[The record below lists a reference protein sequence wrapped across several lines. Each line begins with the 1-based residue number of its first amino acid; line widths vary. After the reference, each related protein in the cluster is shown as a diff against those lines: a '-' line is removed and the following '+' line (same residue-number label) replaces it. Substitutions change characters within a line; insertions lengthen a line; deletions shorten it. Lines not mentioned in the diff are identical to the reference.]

1 MRNRHSLAGLVLA
14 AASLA
19 CTLSPNTVIPS
30 PAVPI
35 TGSST
40 EVQVPPSSTTP
51 PIPQPTDLLPVA
63 LTLTPEDAFA
73 RPKKELVNCRF
84 GPGTVYIVIGELK
97 ENQAGR
103 IAGKNSDASWYYIH
117 DPGNPDGFCWV
128 AADVVDI
135 VGNTDSLSVVEPP
148 LSSVT
153 DVTLT
158 IEPNRILVTCD
169 KFPQIVYMTGQI
181 TTNGPGLITYRWEA
195 STGVASVNNTIAFV
209 EAGTQ
214 TIQEYYPI
222 GSANDYWIILHV
234 LSPND
239 LSEQV
244 NFTAS
249 CTP

>member
-1 MRNRHSLAGLVLA
+1 MRNRHSLAGLALA

-19 CTLSPNTVIPS
+19 CTLSPNTVTS
-30 PAVPI
+30 PPAEPT
-35 TGSST
+35 TGPAT
-40 EVQVPPSSTTP
+40 ELQVLPSSTTLP
-51 PIPQPTDLLPVA
+51 TPQPTDLPTPTP
-63 LTLTPEDAFA
+63 TLEDALA

-84 GPGTVYIVIGELK
+84 GPGTVYVIIGELK

-128 AADVVDI
+128 AAEVVDI
-135 VGNTDSLSVVEPP
+135 EGDTESLPVVEPP
-148 LSSVT
+148 ASSVT
-153 DVTLT
+153 DVMLVV
-158 IEPNRILVTCD
+158 EPNRILVTCD
-169 KFPQIVYMTGQI
+169 KFPQVVYMTGHI
-181 TTNGPGLITYRWEA
+181 TTDGPGLVTYRWEA
-195 STGVASVNNTIAFV
+195 STGAASVENTIAFE

-239 LSEQV
+239 KSEQV

>member
-1 MRNRHSLAGLVLA
+1 MRNRHSLAGLALA
-14 AASLA
+14 VASLA
-19 CTLSPNTVIPS
+19 CTLSPNTAIPPPTGPTTG
-30 PAVPI
+30 PA
-35 TGSST
+35 T
-40 EVQVPPSSTTP
+40 ELQVPPSATTLP
-51 PIPQPTDLLPVA
+51 TSQPTDLPTPTP
-63 LTLTPEDAFA
+63 TLEDALA

-84 GPGTVYIVIGELK
+84 GPGTVYIIIGELK

-103 IAGKNSDASWYYIH
+103 ITGKNSDASWYYIH

-128 AADVVDI
+128 AAEVVDI
-135 VGNTDSLSVVEPP
+135 EGNTDSLPVVQPP

-169 KFPQIVYMTGQI
+169 KFPQVVYMTGQI
-181 TTNGPGLITYRWEA
+181 TTNGPGLVTYRWEA
-195 STGVASVNNTIAFV
+195 STGAASVDNTIAFE

-214 TIQEYYPI
+214 TIQEYYPV

-239 LSEQV
+239 KSEQV